1 MPKTTAKSLEQNAK
15 SIKKLME
22 EMISVRDDNRPAGAF
37 TTKEFAAHVGIS
49 SKTALKR
56 LDEFASGGLLESLGR
71 QPATSP
77 LTGERTAIQMYRF
90 ITKK

>member
-1 MPKTTAKSLEQNAK
+1 MAKTTAQGLEKNAK
-15 SIKKLME
+15 SIKKLM
-22 EMISVRDDNRPAGAF
+22 SDLVSDRGDNRPAGAF

-56 LDEFASGGLLESLGR
+56 LDEFAAGGLLESLGR

-90 ITKK
+90 INRK